1 MAIEGDIAK
10 GKEIFNSSMSCA
22 GCHAGGQNFVK
33 EKKTLQKDA
42 LEKFV
47 GLDEEKVEAF
57 FKGSLAH
64 KGVGGKFSDQ
74 EVTDVVTYVIDQ
86 AKNEKW

>member
-1 MAIEGDIAK
+1 
-10 GKEIFNSSMSCA
+10 
-22 GCHAGGQNFVK
+22 VK

-57 FKGSLAH
+57 FKGSFVH
-64 KGVGGKFSDQ
+64 KIQVAGNMSDQ
-74 EVTDVVTYVIDQ
+74 EITDVVTYAVDQ
-86 AKNEKW
+86 AKFEKW